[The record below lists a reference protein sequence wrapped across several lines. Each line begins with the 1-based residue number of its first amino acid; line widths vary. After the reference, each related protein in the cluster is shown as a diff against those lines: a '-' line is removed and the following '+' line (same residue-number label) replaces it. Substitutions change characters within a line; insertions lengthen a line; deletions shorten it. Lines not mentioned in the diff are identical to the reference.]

1 MILEKKYILAITIQE
16 AIEQA
21 IANKGNFKYLAGGTD
36 VMVNR
41 FQGNE
46 TSGCL
51 IDITKIAELKG
62 IAKQGDFLRIGA
74 LEILEEL
81 KFNTIIKDEFPMLIE
96 AALSVGSPLIRK
108 TATLGGNVLCE
119 NRCLFYNQSEWWR
132 ESIGYCLKCDGD
144 ICIATGGKNACFSE
158 LVSDTAPALIA
169 MDAEIEYID
178 EKGTHRQKLESIYT
192 GDGVKPRNLPET
204 AIVIAILLPLNRG
217 FKTAFY
223 KLRERES
230 LEFTSLTSAMAI
242 DKKCK
247 LKIAL
252 SGVDPKPVVIE
263 GKIEDDKDLLIKKAI
278 KASRAVDNDMYSRKY
293 RREMISVYLKRSFSL
308 LNPPKEDLPS
318 L

>member
-1 MILEKKYILAITIQE
+1 MVIEKKYILATTVQE

-46 TSGCL
+46 ISGCL

-62 IAKQGDFLRIGA
+62 IAKQGNFLRIGA

-81 KFNTIIKDEFPMLIE
+81 KFNSDLKTEFPMLIE

-108 TATLGGNVLCE
+108 TATIGGNVLCE

-169 MDAEIEYID
+169 MDAEIEYLD
-178 EKGTHRQKLESIYT
+178 ENGKHQQPLESIYS
-192 GDGVKPRNLPET
+192 GDGVNPRNLSET
-204 AIVIAILLPLNRG
+204 AIVTAILLPLNRG
-217 FKTAFY
+217 FKTAFF

-230 LEFTSLTSAMAI
+230 LEFTSLTSAVAL
-242 DKKCK
+242 DKNGK

-252 SGVDPKPVVIE
+252 SGVDPKPVVVE
-263 GKIEDDKDLLIKKAI
+263 GIISDDKAAVIKKAI
-278 KASRAVDNDMYSRKY
+278 KGSRAVDNDMYSRKY
-293 RREMISVYLKRSFSL
+293 RREMITVYLERSFSL
-308 LNPPKEDLPS
+308 LNPSKED
-318 L
+318 

>member
-1 MILEKKYILAITIQE
+1 MILEKKYILATTVQE

-46 TSGCL
+46 TASCL
-51 IDITKIAELKG
+51 IDITKIETLKG
-62 IAKQGDFLRIGA
+62 ITKQGDFLRIGA

-81 KFNTIIKDEFPMLIE
+81 KFNSDLKTEFPMLIE

-108 TATLGGNVLCE
+108 TATIGGNVLCE
-119 NRCLFYNQSEWWR
+119 NRCLYYNQSEWWR
-132 ESIGYCLKCDGD
+132 ESIGYCLKCEGD

-169 MDAEIEYID
+169 MDAEIEYVD
-178 EKGTHRQKLESIYT
+178 EKGTHRNKLEEIYT
-192 GDGVKPRNLPET
+192 GDGVKPRNIPEN
-204 AIVIAILLPLNRG
+204 AIVTALFLPLNRG
-217 FKTAFY
+217 FKTAFF

-230 LEFTSLTSAMAI
+230 LEFTSLTSAVVV
-242 DKKCK
+242 DKNGK

-278 KASRAVDNDMYSRKY
+278 KAARAVDNDMYSRKY
-293 RREMISVYLKRSFSL
+293 RREMISVYLKRSFEKL
-308 LNPPKEDLPS
+308 T
-318 L
+318 

>member
-1 MILEKKYILAITIQE
+1 MVIEKKYILATTVQE

-36 VMVNR
+36 VMVNK

-51 IDITKIAELKG
+51 IDITKIEALKG
-62 IAKQGDFLRIGA
+62 ITKQDNFLRIGA

-81 KFNTIIKDEFPMLIE
+81 KFNSDLKTEFPMLIE

-108 TATLGGNVLCE
+108 TATIGGNVLCE
-119 NRCLFYNQSEWWR
+119 NRCLYYNQSEWWR

-158 LVSDTAPALIA
+158 LVSDKAPALIA
-169 MDAEIEYID
+169 MDAEIEYVD
-178 EKGTHRQKLESIYT
+178 EKGTHQQPLESIYT
-192 GDGVKPRNLPET
+192 GDGVKPRNLSET
-204 AIVIAILLPLNRG
+204 AIITALFLPLNRG
-217 FKTAFY
+217 FKTAFF

-230 LEFTSLTSAMAI
+230 LEFTSLTSAVVV
-242 DKKCK
+242 DKNGK

-278 KASRAVDNDMYSRKY
+278 KAARAVDNDMYSRKY
-293 RREMISVYLKRSFSL
+293 RREMISVYLKRSFEKL
-308 LNPPKEDLPS
+308 T
-318 L
+318 

>member
-1 MILEKKYILAITIQE
+1 MVIEKKYILATTVQE

-36 VMVNR
+36 VMVNK

-51 IDITKIAELKG
+51 IDITKIEALKG
-62 IAKQGDFLRIGA
+62 ITKQDNFLRIGA

-81 KFNTIIKDEFPMLIE
+81 KFNSDLKTEFPMLIE

-108 TATLGGNVLCE
+108 TATIGGNVLCE
-119 NRCLFYNQSEWWR
+119 NRCLYYNQSEWWR
-132 ESIGYCLKCDGD
+132 ESIGYCLKCEGD

-169 MDAEIEYID
+169 MDAEIEYFD
-178 EKGTHRQKLESIYT
+178 ENGKHQQPLESIYT
-192 GDGVKPRNLPET
+192 GDGVKPRNLSET
-204 AIVIAILLPLNRG
+204 AIITAILLPLNRG
-217 FKTAFY
+217 FKTAFF

-230 LEFTSLTSAMAI
+230 LEFTSLTSAVAV

-252 SGVDPKPVVIE
+252 SGVDPKPVVVE
-263 GKIEDDKDLLIKKAI
+263 GKIEDDKDTLIKKAI

-293 RREMISVYLKRSFSL
+293 RREMISVYLKRSFEKL
-308 LNPPKEDLPS
+308 T
-318 L
+318 

>member
-1 MILEKKYILAITIQE
+1 MIAEKQYLIPTTLNEAIVFARQNLGTFKYI
-16 AIEQA
+16 
-21 IANKGNFKYLAGGTD
+21 AGGTD

-46 TSGCL
+46 ESPCL
-51 IDITKIAELKG
+51 IDLTKISDLKG
-62 IAKQGDFLRIGA
+62 IKKERDFLRIGA

-81 KFNTIIKDEFPMLIE
+81 KFNSDLKTEFPMLIE

-108 TATLGGNVLCE
+108 TATIGGNILCE

-132 ESIGYCLKCDGD
+132 DSIGYCLKCDGD

-169 MDAEIEYID
+169 MDAQIEFID
-178 EKGTHRQKLESIYT
+178 ENGKHQQPLESIYT
-192 GDGVKPRNLPET
+192 GDGVKPRNLSEV
-204 AIVIAILLPLNRG
+204 AIVVAILLPLNRG

-230 LEFTSLTSAMAI
+230 LEFTSLTSSVTV
-242 DKKCK
+242 DNSEK
-247 LKIAL
+247 LKIVL
-252 SGVDPKPVVIE
+252 SGVDPKPVVVE
-263 GKIEDDKDLLIKKAI
+263 GKATDDKLELIKKAV

-293 RREMISVYLKRSFSL
+293 RREMIVVYLERSFKKL
-308 LNPPKEDLPS
+308 KI
-318 L
+318 

>member
-1 MILEKKYILAITIQE
+1 MVIEKKYILATTVQE

-46 TSGCL
+46 TASCL
-51 IDITKIAELKG
+51 IDITKIETLKG
-62 IAKQGDFLRIGA
+62 ITKQGDFLRIGA

-81 KFNTIIKDEFPMLIE
+81 KFNSDLKTEFPMLIE

-108 TATLGGNVLCE
+108 TATIGGNVLCE
-119 NRCLFYNQSEWWR
+119 NRCLYYNQSEWWR

-169 MDAEIEYID
+169 MDAEIEYFD
-178 EKGTHRQKLESIYT
+178 ENGKHQQPLESIYT
-192 GDGVKPRNLPET
+192 GDGVKPRNLSET
-204 AIVIAILLPLNRG
+204 AIITAILLPLNRG
-217 FKTAFY
+217 FKTAFF

-230 LEFTSLTSAMAI
+230 LEFTSLTSAVVV
-242 DKKCK
+242 DKNGK

-278 KASRAVDNDMYSRKY
+278 KAARAVDNDMYSRKY
-293 RREMISVYLKRSFSL
+293 RREMISVYLKRSFEKL
-308 LNPPKEDLPS
+308 T
-318 L
+318 

>member
-1 MILEKKYILAITIQE
+1 MVIEKKYILATTVQE

-46 TSGCL
+46 TASCL
-51 IDITKIAELKG
+51 IDITKIEALKG
-62 IAKQGDFLRIGA
+62 ITKQDNFLRIGA

-81 KFNTIIKDEFPMLIE
+81 KFNSDLKTEFPMLIE

-108 TATLGGNVLCE
+108 TATIGGNVLCE
-119 NRCLFYNQSEWWR
+119 NRCLYYNQSEWWR
-132 ESIGYCLKCDGD
+132 ESIGYCLKCEGD

-169 MDAEIEYID
+169 MDAEIEYVD
-178 EKGTHRQKLESIYT
+178 EKGTHQQPLESIYT
-192 GDGVKPRNLPET
+192 GDGVKPRNLSET
-204 AIVIAILLPLNRG
+204 AIITAILLPLNRG
-217 FKTAFY
+217 FKTAFF

-230 LEFTSLTSAMAI
+230 LEFTSLTSAVVV
-242 DKKCK
+242 DKNGK

-278 KASRAVDNDMYSRKY
+278 KAARAVDNDMYSRKY
-293 RREMISVYLKRSFSL
+293 RREMISVYLKRSFEKL
-308 LNPPKEDLPS
+308 T
-318 L
+318 

>member
-1 MILEKKYILAITIQE
+1 MVIEKKYILATTVQE

-36 VMVNR
+36 VMVNK

-51 IDITKIAELKG
+51 IDITKIEALKG
-62 IAKQGDFLRIGA
+62 ITKQDNFLRIGA

-81 KFNTIIKDEFPMLIE
+81 KFNSDLKTEFPMLIE

-108 TATLGGNVLCE
+108 TATIGGNVLCE

-169 MDAEIEYID
+169 MDAEIEYVD
-178 EKGTHRQKLESIYT
+178 EKGTHQQPLESIYT
-192 GDGVKPRNLPET
+192 GDGVKPRNLSET
-204 AIVIAILLPLNRG
+204 AIITALFLPLNRG
-217 FKTAFY
+217 FKTAFF

-230 LEFTSLTSAMAI
+230 LEFTSLTSAVVV
-242 DKKCK
+242 DKNGK

-278 KASRAVDNDMYSRKY
+278 KAARAVDNDMYSRKY
-293 RREMISVYLKRSFSL
+293 RREMISVYLKRSFEKL
-308 LNPPKEDLPS
+308 T
-318 L
+318 

>member
-1 MILEKKYILAITIQE
+1 MIAEKKYILATTVQE

-21 IANKGNFKYLAGGTD
+21 VANKGNFKYLAGGTD

-62 IAKQGDFLRIGA
+62 IAKQGNFLRIGA

-81 KFNTIIKDEFPMLIE
+81 KFNSDLKTEFPMLIE

-108 TATLGGNVLCE
+108 TATIGGNVLCE
-119 NRCLFYNQSEWWR
+119 NRCLYYNQSEWWR

-169 MDAEIEYID
+169 MDAEIEYLD
-178 EKGTHRQKLESIYT
+178 ENGKHQQPLESIYS
-192 GDGVKPRNLPET
+192 GDGVKPRNLSET
-204 AIVIAILLPLNRG
+204 AIVTAILLPLNRE
-217 FKTAFY
+217 FKSAFF

-230 LEFTSLTSAMAI
+230 LEFTSLTSAVAL
-242 DKKCK
+242 DKNGK

-252 SGVDPKPVVIE
+252 SGVDPKPVVVE
-263 GKIEDDKDLLIKKAI
+263 GTISDDKVAVIKKAI
-278 KASRAVDNDMYSRKY
+278 KGSRAVDNDMYSRKY
-293 RREMISVYLKRSFSL
+293 RREMITVYLERSFSL
-308 LNPPKEDLPS
+308 LNPSKED
-318 L
+318 

>member
-1 MILEKKYILAITIQE
+1 MVIEKKYILATTVQE

-46 TSGCL
+46 TASCL
-51 IDITKIAELKG
+51 IDITKIETLKG
-62 IAKQGDFLRIGA
+62 ITKQGDFLRIGA

-81 KFNTIIKDEFPMLIE
+81 KFNSDLKTEFPMLIE

-108 TATLGGNVLCE
+108 TATIGGNVLCE
-119 NRCLFYNQSEWWR
+119 NRCLYYNQSEWWR
-132 ESIGYCLKCDGD
+132 ESIGYCLKCEGD

-169 MDAEIEYID
+169 MDAEIEYFD
-178 EKGTHRQKLESIYT
+178 ENGKHQQPLESIYT
-192 GDGVKPRNLPET
+192 GDGVKPRNLSET
-204 AIVIAILLPLNRG
+204 AIITAILLPLNRG
-217 FKTAFY
+217 FKTAFF

-230 LEFTSLTSAMAI
+230 LEFTSLTSAVVV
-242 DKKCK
+242 DKNGK

-278 KASRAVDNDMYSRKY
+278 KAARAVDNDMYSRKY
-293 RREMISVYLKRSFSL
+293 RREMISVYLKRSFEKL
-308 LNPPKEDLPS
+308 T
-318 L
+318 